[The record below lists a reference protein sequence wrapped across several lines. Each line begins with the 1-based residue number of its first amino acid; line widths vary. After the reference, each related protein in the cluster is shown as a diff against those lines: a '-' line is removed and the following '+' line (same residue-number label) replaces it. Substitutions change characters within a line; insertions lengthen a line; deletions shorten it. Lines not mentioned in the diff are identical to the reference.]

1 MEFIS
6 LAIKKQKHMGLQKKE
21 CSNTPIHPLMTSSD
35 FLVLITI
42 LLAIVST
49 AIANNKMIWIY
60 KFSRFSIITYILIMI
75 AINYFIFFPWYEQR
89 GIYIERLMIK
99 GSPMAATWGY
109 ILSLVFIFLL
119 IWKIAIYRHFP
130 SSNKAKLISYYKSL
144 INSNINVLTEYLQT
158 YHLEE
163 IEKLITKINK
173 SYNEQNNA
181 LQEESPWNDEQPT
194 KNKLQKKNTPIETAI
209 FNEVILNKTFVIK
222 SVEHDSTFFLKCVHR
237 CINANIVGF
246 KNVVEVYF
254 RTMIRQ
260 KNSHLLEGLKGPL
273 NYKGNQ
279 DIEYRLDDSPFL
291 TLLFTKTEFVYNLEV
306 FRAFGEEA
314 FRESSLGNSIFS
326 EQTNEWRDNKYQ
338 STAVFQFLRFTDI
351 FIRRLLLS
359 IKKDNKPQDPYLNLY
374 YFKMICSNLIE
385 NHTIHYANSYAE
397 KYVNDVVHNINTR
410 IHVMEKLRINIFEVR
425 LLKIYAQLAEELA
438 ETPRLENFG
447 IEMASRFLTDFLSI
461 EQREAIH
468 IQKLQKN
475 EQTSLITNVY
485 IDFIK
490 KIAENKKDIYKK
502 AWRKVDKIKYPNSL
516 FMTELSDLLGE
527 EQE

>member
-1 MEFIS
+1 M
-6 LAIKKQKHMGLQKKE
+6 
-21 CSNTPIHPLMTSSD
+21 
-35 FLVLITI
+35 
-42 LLAIVST
+42 
-49 AIANNKMIWIY
+49 
-60 KFSRFSIITYILIMI
+60 
-75 AINYFIFFPWYEQR
+75 
-89 GIYIERLMIK
+89 
-99 GSPMAATWGY
+99 
-109 ILSLVFIFLL
+109 
-119 IWKIAIYRHFP
+119 
-130 SSNKAKLISYYKSL
+130 
-144 INSNINVLTEYLQT
+144 
-158 YHLEE
+158 
-163 IEKLITKINK
+163 
-173 SYNEQNNA
+173 
-181 LQEESPWNDEQPT
+181 
-194 KNKLQKKNTPIETAI
+194 
-209 FNEVILNKTFVIK
+209 
-222 SVEHDSTFFLKCVHR
+222 
-237 CINANIVGF
+237 
-246 KNVVEVYF
+246 
-254 RTMIRQ
+254 
-260 KNSHLLEGLKGPL
+260 KGPL

-397 KYVNDVVHNINTR
+397 KYVNDVVHNINTW

-516 FMTELSDLLGE
+516 FMTELSDILGE